1 MALYS
6 IAGLD
11 VQIESPVPIIQ
22 DLLPFTAQHR
32 PGYKL
37 NKPRKWIQHE
47 TANYNA
53 GANAAMHSRWLHN
66 GAGGAYVSFHFCVDD
81 KEIRQFVPIDE
92 VTWQAGDGAG
102 PGNYQCVSSELCVNA
117 DGNET
122 LSRRNAQNLS
132 AQILYAMGYE
142 DAQALG
148 AHWDYNYAND
158 PDERHHCP
166 EQLMF
171 VDKVWDPWKNGANS
185 IIRELV
191 ASEIPPAPPEPT
203 YPPSVLPDWFGF
215 QATQDRPSDQK
226 YQGRTAYVCM
236 RNYKALAT
244 TVPRTEPDTKAK
256 PSGPKVEQ
264 GQKVFGVRLWVHP
277 ADNRTWIVTEDGHWL
292 LASKFTPEVRINP
305 RTMEV

>member
-1 MALYS
+1 VAKYPV
-6 IAGLD
+6 AGLD
-11 VQIESPVPIIQ
+11 VLIESPVPIIQ
-22 DLLPFTAQHR
+22 DILPFSPQHR

-53 GANAAMHSRWLHN
+53 GANAAMHSRWLRSASN
-66 GAGGAYVSFHFCVDD
+66 TAYVSFHFCVDD

-102 PGNYQCVSSELCVNA
+102 PGNYQCVSSELCVNS

-142 DAQALG
+142 DNAALG
-148 AHWDYNYAND
+148 AHWDYNYENA
-158 PDERHHCP
+158 PEHRHHCP

-171 VDKVWDPWKNGANS
+171 VDKVWGPWRMGAQA

-191 ASEIPPAPPEPT
+191 SSEVPPAPPEPT
-203 YPPSVLPDWFGF
+203 YPPAVLPEWFDH
-215 QATQDRPSDQK
+215 QATQDRPNDLK
-226 YQGRTAYVCM
+226 YNGRTAYVCM
-236 RNYKALAT
+236 RNYKALAN
-244 TVPRTEPDTKAK
+244 TVPRVEPDTKAK
-256 PSGPKVEQ
+256 ASGPKILA
-264 GQKVFGVRLWVHP
+264 GQKVFGVRLWIHP
-277 ADNRTWIVTEDGHWL
+277 DDLRTWIITEDGHWL
-292 LASKFTPEVRINP
+292 LASKFSPRVRIDP
-305 RTMEV
+305 RTAE